1 MEKRITTFKEY
12 KDEYLKA
19 NIIRSFGKKK
29 DNFEWKK
36 NENVLSWDFEKP
48 EVKWFEEGKL
58 NITENCLD
66 RHVKSQAQKTAITW
80 ISNNPNEKNK
90 DYYEDLH
97 KKYTF

>member
-1 MEKRITTFKEY
+1 MEKRIRTFKEY
-12 KDEYLKA
+12 EDEYLKSKQNPEVFWEEKA
-19 NIIRSFGKKK
+19 HNFKWKKK
-29 DNFEWKK
+29 WK
-36 NENVLSWDFEKP
+36 NVLSWDFEKP

-90 DYYEDLH
+90 YG
-97 KKYTF
+97 KNQ